1 MEDNY
6 ANEVEDRT
14 PEWMQEARCR
24 GMSPAQFFPSDS
36 TGVEVAQR
44 ICAECPVTQECL
56 DYALANRVD
65 NGIWGGAS
73 ERRRRLI
80 LRRKTTKTPVTH

>member
-1 MEDNY
+1 MD
-6 ANEVEDRT
+6 ATGPLPRDVAG
-14 PEWMQEARCR
+14 PI
-24 GMSPAQFFPSDS
+24 FPSDS
-36 TGVEVAQR
+36 TGVEIAQR

-80 LRRKTTKTPVTH
+80 LRRKTTVAH